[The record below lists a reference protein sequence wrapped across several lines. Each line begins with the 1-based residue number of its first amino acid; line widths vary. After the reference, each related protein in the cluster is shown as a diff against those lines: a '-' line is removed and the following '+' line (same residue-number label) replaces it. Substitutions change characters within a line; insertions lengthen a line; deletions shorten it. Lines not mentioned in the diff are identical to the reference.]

1 MLLKLISFISSIGSD
16 LQKKLYKFFFLSLC
30 SGFLEMLGV
39 GLIFPLANFIFLN
52 DSNTVKYIPFFSVA
66 LNLSDLKPSIILI
79 FLFVFF
85 FAIKN
90 VFLIFINNHL
100 YKILAQ
106 IRHGISCD
114 IFNKYIHFKYDFYL
128 QKNSA
133 EITRNLTSVVN
144 DLNTSVIIPSGIL
157 ISEISILIFIALI
170 VLYLSF
176 TSSLLMLIF
185 FIFPFYFYNKFL
197 KKKLNYFG
205 LVAQKNESLRI
216 DKINQMIGAIKE
228 IKILNKEHYFMEWYR
243 EYDKSVA
250 ESHRVINTYAQ
261 SNKYLLELVLIFSL
275 SILIFYSLSYKD
287 LDISKLIPL
296 IAVYTMAAF
305 KVMPSLNRIN
315 NSLQALGWG
324 GNVIQIVQ
332 EIIGNI
338 SDKQHTKPK
347 GKAST
352 QFNHTI
358 QFKNVSFKYPKDNK
372 YILKNIN
379 INIKKGDVIGITG
392 NSGSGKSTFLN
403 LMLGIL
409 KPSKGIILIDG
420 IDINRSKIS
429 QNNIIGFVPQDV
441 FLSDSSILS
450 NVAFGTNLDLIDRDR
465 VVQCLKDSKIYDFVL
480 TQKRGINTKV
490 GDKGIRLSGGQK
502 QRIAI
507 ARSLYFGAQILI
519 LDEATSALDYDT
531 ESEIMKTINHLNK
544 KYTIILVAHRLNTLK
559 NCNYI
564 YKVYDSKLEK
574 VHNKI

>member
-1 MLLKLISFISSIGSD
+1 MLTKLISFVFSIGTD
-16 LQKKLYKFFFLSLC
+16 LRKKIYKFILLSLC

-39 GLIFPLANFIFLN
+39 GLIFPLANYIFLN
-52 DSNTVKYIPFFSVA
+52 DSNTIKYIPFLSFVT
-66 LNLSDLKPSIILI
+66 NLTDLKPSIILI
-79 FLFVFF
+79 FIFVSF

-90 VFLIFINNHL
+90 FFLIFINNHL
-100 YKILAQ
+100 FKILAQ

-114 IFNKYIHFKYDFYL
+114 IFNKYIHFKYDFFL

-144 DLNTSVIIPSGIL
+144 DLNTSVIVPAGIL
-157 ISEISILIFIALI
+157 ISEISILVFIALI

-176 TSSLLMLIF
+176 TSSFLMLIF
-185 FIFPFYFYNKFL
+185 FISPFYFYNNFL

-205 LVAQKNESLRI
+205 LMAQENESLRI
-216 DKINQMIGAIKE
+216 DKINQMLGGIKE
-228 IKILNKEHYFMEWYR
+228 IKILNKEHYFMEWYKK
-243 EYDKSVA
+243 YDKSVA
-250 ESHRVINTYAQ
+250 ESHRVINTYSQ

-275 SILIFYSLSYKD
+275 SILIFHYLSSD
-287 LDISKLIPL
+287 NLDINKLIPL
-296 IAVYTMAAF
+296 LAVYTMAAF

-315 NSLQALGWG
+315 NSLQALRWG
-324 GNVIQIVQ
+324 GNVTQIVQ
-332 EIIGNI
+332 EIMDNKL
-338 SDKQHTKPK
+338 DTQQTKSK
-347 GKAST
+347 SKTLS
-352 QFNHTI
+352 QFSHSI
-358 QFKNVSFKYPKDNK
+358 QFRNVSFKYSTDNR
-372 YILKNIN
+372 YVLKNIN
-379 INIKKGDVIGITG
+379 ISIKKGDVIGITG

-409 KPSKGIILIDG
+409 KPTSGSILIDS
-420 IDINRSKIS
+420 IDIHRSKFS

-441 FLSDSSILS
+441 FLSDSSILT
-450 NVAFGTNLDLIDRDR
+450 NVAFGTNLDSIDRDR
-465 VVQCLKDSKIYDFVL
+465 VLQCLKDAKIYDFVM

-564 YKVYDSKLEK
+564 YKIHDSKFVK
-574 VHNKI
+574 VYN